1 MFPLYLGG
9 LVCILIW
16 CECLIFE
23 KVSLHFHRVSLSNT
37 EPTLQGFRGLKQHGD
52 FRSFVLQFQV
62 VRSEGHFRKRK
73 IDSNLFFHRFHFF
86 LSRKSSFVWCDCP
99 SRNLYSVGED
109 LVLCRRC
116 FLCEHFHSIQH
127 AGWCCAWVSWDYIT
141 KVFVQY
147 LLWLLF
153 EILCL
158 QWLRTR
164 YNVRVCEEKNL
175 SSWEPM
181 RLTRSMRR
189 TMSQEWALR
198 TKNAVQRD
206 TFPGLHQQTF
216 EVIVRTVLSIRSV
229 LDSVRI
235 YECWCLSWV
244 CVRECSLDVLENVS
258 KEFYFEHGTQRTTSD
273 TSPWTEHPSWN
284 VSRAKQRWRILKCH
298 DNNPSRPRNGS
309 ISNVYHPCFR
319 PTELHQTETGVGDSH
334 PKTTHRVNPRVPSCI
349 CWFYMFLFLNCIYGV
364 ASLGRRLYLWLAYER
379 GILSQCFPFGM
390 DFLGCL
396 GCARASDLES
406 GSTNNN
412 EWGTHVFWRRF
423 DSFM

>member
-164 YNVRVCEEKNL
+164 YNRTGLRGEKSLFWRTDEVDAFDEEDHVAGMSSPNKKCCATGYFPRTSPANIWSNRSHSPFHPQRARL
-175 SSWEPM
+175 SS
-181 RLTRSMRR
+181 
-189 TMSQEWALR
+189 
-198 TKNAVQRD
+198 
-206 TFPGLHQQTF
+206 
-216 EVIVRTVLSIRSV
+216 
-229 LDSVRI
+229 
-235 YECWCLSWV
+235 
-244 CVRECSLDVLENVS
+244 
-258 KEFYFEHGTQRTTSD
+258 
-273 TSPWTEHPSWN
+273 
-284 VSRAKQRWRILKCH
+284 
-298 DNNPSRPRNGS
+298 
-309 ISNVYHPCFR
+309 
-319 PTELHQTETGVGDSH
+319 
-334 PKTTHRVNPRVPSCI
+334 
-349 CWFYMFLFLNCIYGV
+349 
-364 ASLGRRLYLWLAYER
+364 YLWVLVFE
-379 GILSQCFPFGM
+379 LSVC
-390 DFLGCL
+390 
-396 GCARASDLES
+396 
-406 GSTNNN
+406 
-412 EWGTHVFWRRF
+412 
-423 DSFM
+423 

>member
-1 MFPLYLGG
+1 MFVVNFFTTTIFRCCLQRSLVEGSICPIVIEGNTCNRTTLGIDPIFPLLSAWYLKCWRMLVWMLVWMLENISRWYNYVLLPFYIVMLPLYLGG

-244 CVRECSLDVLENVS
+244 CVRECSLDVFRKSFISSMEHNVQHRTRLPERS
-258 KEFYFEHGTQRTTSD
+258 TRLGTS
-273 TSPWTEHPSWN
+273 
-284 VSRAKQRWRILKCH
+284 
-298 DNNPSRPRNGS
+298 
-309 ISNVYHPCFR
+309 
-319 PTELHQTETGVGDSH
+319 
-334 PKTTHRVNPRVPSCI
+334 RVPNSVEE
-349 CWFYMFLFLNCIYGV
+349 Y
-364 ASLGRRLYLWLAYER
+364 
-379 GILSQCFPFGM
+379 
-390 DFLGCL
+390 
-396 GCARASDLES
+396 
-406 GSTNNN
+406 
-412 EWGTHVFWRRF
+412 
-423 DSFM
+423 